1 MCHRHFYKTFNTIE
15 SRFSFR
21 KVYPLG
27 RLEKLFFSFFFMS
40 AQLKCGIFSKLS
52 KANAQTKPASMFW
65 RRAEVNLNLTARPA
79 LKYSRHPK
87 ECDTSIELGGKK
99 QRSGD
104 SFMQIIVVAF
114 RLNVHEGKEKWNRKC
129 FVARCEDYRGKRF
142 RTKPS
147 DLTLLPVWF
156 TQSRTSASRPL
167 KSCLR
172 WWGILM
178 YATR

>member
-1 MCHRHFYKTFNTIE
+1 MCHRHFCKTFNTIE

-40 AQLKCGIFSKLS
+40 AQLKCGIFSMWLS
-52 KANAQTKPASMFW
+52 KANAQTKLASTFW
-65 RRAEVNLNLTARPA
+65 RRAEVNLNLTARSA

-87 ECDTSIELGGKK
+87 ECVRLSWRGKK

-104 SFMQIIVVAF
+104 SFMLIIVVAF

-147 DLTLLPVWF
+147 DLTLLCFQCGSHNPEHLHRALWNH
-156 TQSRTSASRPL
+156 A
-167 KSCLR
+167 
-172 WWGILM
+172 WGDEES
-178 YATR
+178 